1 MPNDLIDLKE
11 LENLSEEERKYAIE
25 ILKEFSKNG
34 SSETY
39 SNLVNSDYKEVPVD
53 IITFIK
59 DRKYLGNAWH
69 SPDGS
74 CKLYEY
80 WENKLKELFPDPYT
94 TKYNNFIESGARGLG
109 KSEIAITVGLYLMHR
124 IMCLKDPRMF
134 FNLKPTENIAFA
146 FMNITITLS
155 EDIGITK
162 FQATVKESP
171 WFMQHGT
178 LTKRNNEPYW
188 IPPNPIKMIIGSQS
202 SHVVGQSIYFAF
214 FDEISFIRNQDIDR
228 QKAIAIDMIDTAIGG
243 MKTRFLHNGK
253 NPTLLVLASSKRSE
267 KSFLEEH
274 MKKKLA
280 DDDASALI
288 VDEPVWNV
296 KPKSTY
302 SGKTFK
308 VAKGN
313 RFLPSEI
320 IPDGEDENIYIS
332 KGYSILNVPIEFRT
346 DFRDDIDRA
355 LCDFA
360 GVSSSDITKYISGA
374 KFIET
379 VDEKIKNPF
388 TKEILE
394 IGTDDNLQYYD
405 FFDMERVPKEM
416 LSKPLYIHLDMS
428 VSGDKTGISGTWIA
442 GKRHSSNNESSNKE
456 VYFQTAFGVAIK
468 APKGRQI
475 SFEKN
480 RLFIYWL
487 KEQGFN
493 IRGIT
498 SDTFQNVS
506 LGQDLISKGFDYTV
520 LSVDRVNSEK
530 ICEPYAYFKT
540 VVYEKR
546 IITFYCKL
554 LQEEVVGLE
563 RNTNSGKVDHPN
575 EGKSGSKD
583 LVDAVVGSIFNAS
596 KHADEFAFDYGET
609 LDTIKEVSSERSL
622 ASEREQI
629 SVDFQNELNRIF
641 DPINGNKNVN
651 INNNNNNFKNFGM
664 GKATSNFSTLYSSQ
678 GIIVF

>member
-1 MPNDLIDLKE
+1 MPNNLIDLEE
-11 LENLSEEERKYAIE
+11 LKDLSEEERKYALE
-25 ILKEFSKNG
+25 ILKEISKNG
-34 SSETY
+34 TSEKLT
-39 SNLVNSDYKEVPVD
+39 NLINSDYKEIPVD

-59 DRKYLGNAWH
+59 DRRYLGNAWH
-69 SPDGS
+69 SPDGT

-80 WENKLKELFPDPYT
+80 WEEKLKQLFPDAYT
-94 TKYNNFIESGARGLG
+94 TSYNNFIESGARGLG
-109 KSEIAITVGLYLMHR
+109 KSEIAVTVGLYLMHR

-146 FMNITITLS
+146 FMNITLSLS

-171 WFMQHGT
+171 WFIQRGT
-178 LTKRNNEPYW
+178 MTRRNNMPYW
-188 IPPNPIKMIIGSQS
+188 VPPEPINIIIGSQS
-202 SHVVGQSIYFAF
+202 SHVIGQSIYFAF
-214 FDEISFIRNQDIDR
+214 FDEISFIKNKDLDS
-228 QKAIAIDMIDTAIGG
+228 QKRIALDMIDTAIGG

-253 NPTLLVLASSKRSE
+253 NPTLMVLASSKRSE

-280 DDDASALI
+280 DEDASVLI

-296 KPKSTY
+296 KPKNTY

-313 RFLPSEI
+313 RFLASEI
-320 IPDGEDENIYIS
+320 IPDGEDEDIYIS
-332 KGYSILNVPIEFRT
+332 KGYSILNIPIEFRT

-379 VDEKIKNPF
+379 RDERLKNPF

-394 IGTDDNLQYYD
+394 IGDNDNLQYYD
-405 FFDMERVPKEM
+405 FFDLSRVPKD
-416 LSKPLYIHLDMS
+416 LISKPLYIHLDMS
-428 VSGDKTGISGTWIA
+428 VSGDRTGIAGTWLV
-442 GKRHSSNNESSNKE
+442 GKRHSSGNESSVRE
-456 VYFQTAFGVAIK
+456 VYFQLAFGVAIK

-480 RLFIYWL
+480 RMFIYWL
-487 KEQGFN
+487 REQGFN
-493 IRGIT
+493 IKGIS

-506 LGQDLISKGFDYTV
+506 LSQDLISKGFDYV
-520 LSVDRVNSEK
+520 VVSVDRVNQDK

-540 VVYEKR
+540 VIYEKR
-546 IITFYCKL
+546 IITFNCRL
-554 LQEEVVGLE
+554 LQEEIVGLE
-563 RNTNSGKVDHPN
+563 RNTNSGKIDHPD
-575 EGKSGSKD
+575 GGTSGSKD
-583 LVDAVVGSIFNAS
+583 LADAVCGSTFNAS
-596 KHADEFAFDYGET
+596 RHADEFGFDYGET
-609 LDTIKEVSSERSL
+609 LDSISEVSMSHNYDSERKQL
-622 ASEREQI
+622 
-629 SVDFQNELNRIF
+629 SVDFEHELGRLL
-641 DPINGNKNVN
+641 DPMTTPEQTRRQKAIQSPDLL
-651 INNNNNNFKNFGM
+651 GM
-664 GKATSNFSTLYSSQ
+664 PLLND
-678 GIIVF
+678 GILVL

>member
-1 MPNDLIDLKE
+1 MPNNLIEIEELKD
-11 LENLSEEERKYAIE
+11 LSEEERKYALE
-25 ILKEFSKNG
+25 ILKEISKNG
-34 SSETY
+34 TSEKLT
-39 SNLVNSDYKEVPVD
+39 NLINSDYKEIPVD

-59 DRKYLGNAWH
+59 DRRYLGNAWH
-69 SPDGS
+69 SPDGT

-80 WENKLKELFPDPYT
+80 WEEKLKQLFPDAYT
-94 TKYNNFIESGARGLG
+94 TSYNNFIESGARGLG
-109 KSEIAITVGLYLMHR
+109 KSEIAVTVGLYLMHR

-146 FMNITITLS
+146 FMNITLSLS

-171 WFMQHGT
+171 WFIQRGT
-178 LTKRNNEPYW
+178 MTRRNNMPYW
-188 IPPNPIKMIIGSQS
+188 VPPEPINIIIGSQS
-202 SHVVGQSIYFAF
+202 SHVIGQSIYFAF
-214 FDEISFIRNQDIDR
+214 FDEISFIKNKDLDS
-228 QKAIAIDMIDTAIGG
+228 QKRIALDMIDTAIGG

-253 NPTLLVLASSKRSE
+253 NPTLMVLASSKRSE

-280 DDDASALI
+280 DEDASVLI

-296 KPKSTY
+296 KPKNTY

-313 RFLPSEI
+313 RFLASEI
-320 IPDGEDENIYIS
+320 IPDGEDEDIYIS
-332 KGYSILNVPIEFRT
+332 KGYSILNIPIEFRT

-379 VDEKIKNPF
+379 RDERLKNPF

-394 IGTDDNLQYYD
+394 IGDNDNLQYYD
-405 FFDMERVPKEM
+405 FFDLSRVPKD
-416 LSKPLYIHLDMS
+416 LISKPLYIHLDMS
-428 VSGDKTGISGTWIA
+428 VSGDRTGIAGTWLV
-442 GKRHSSNNESSNKE
+442 GKRHSSGNESSVRE
-456 VYFQTAFGVAIK
+456 VYFQLAFGVAIK

-480 RLFIYWL
+480 RMFIYWL
-487 KEQGFN
+487 REQGFN
-493 IRGIT
+493 IKGIS

-506 LGQDLISKGFDYTV
+506 LSQDLISKGFDYV
-520 LSVDRVNSEK
+520 VVSVDRVNQDK

-540 VVYEKR
+540 VIYEKR
-546 IITFYCKL
+546 IITFNCRL
-554 LQEEVVGLE
+554 LQEEIVGLE
-563 RNTNSGKVDHPN
+563 RNTNSGKIDHPD
-575 EGKSGSKD
+575 GGTSGSKD
-583 LVDAVVGSIFNAS
+583 LADAVCGSTFNAS
-596 KHADEFAFDYGET
+596 RHADEFGFDYGET
-609 LDTIKEVSSERSL
+609 LDSISEVSMSHNYDSERKQL
-622 ASEREQI
+622 
-629 SVDFQNELNRIF
+629 SVDFEHELGRLL
-641 DPINGNKNVN
+641 DPMTTPEQTRRQKAIQSPDLL
-651 INNNNNNFKNFGM
+651 GM
-664 GKATSNFSTLYSSQ
+664 PLLND
-678 GIIVF
+678 GILIL

>member
-1 MPNDLIDLKE
+1 MPNDLLNIEE
-11 LENLSEEERKYAIE
+11 LNNLSEEERKYALE

-39 SNLVNSDYKEVPVD
+39 SNLINSDYKETPVD

-59 DRKYLGNAWH
+59 DRRYLGNAWH
-69 SPDGS
+69 STDGS
-74 CKLYEY
+74 CKLYGY

-94 TKYNNFIESGARGLG
+94 IKYNNFIESGARGLG

-124 IMCLKDPRMF
+124 IMCLKDPKMF

-171 WFMQHGT
+171 WFMQRGT

-188 IPPNPIKMIIGSQS
+188 IPPSPIKIIIGSQS
-202 SHVVGQSIYFAF
+202 SHVIGQSIYFAF
-214 FDEISFIRNQDIDR
+214 FDEISFIKNRDIDR
-228 QKAIAIDMIDTAIGG
+228 QKEIAIDMIDTAIGG
-243 MKTRFLHNGK
+243 MKTRFLYNGK

-280 DDDASALI
+280 DEDASALI

-313 RFLPSEI
+313 RFLVSEI

-332 KGYSILNVPIEFRT
+332 KGYSILDVPIEFRT

-379 VDEKIKNPF
+379 VDEKLKNPF

-405 FFDMERVPKEM
+405 FFDMDRVPKEM
-416 LSKPLYIHLDMS
+416 LSKPLFIHLDMS
-428 VSGDKTGISGTWIA
+428 VSGDKTGIAGTWIA
-442 GKRHSSNNESSNKE
+442 GKKHSSNNESSNKE
-456 VYFQTAFGVAIK
+456 VYFQTAFGVSIK

-506 LGQDLISKGFDYTV
+506 LGQDLISKGFDYSV
-520 LSVDRVNSEK
+520 LSVDRVNGDKK

-540 VVYEKR
+540 VIYEKR
-546 IITFYCKL
+546 VVTFFCKL

-563 RNTNSGKVDHPN
+563 RNTNSGKIDHPN

-583 LVDAVVGSIFNAS
+583 LVDAVCGSIFSAS

-609 LDTIKEVSSERSL
+609 LETISDVSMSRDYESDRKQL
-622 ASEREQI
+622 
-629 SVDFQNELNRIF
+629 SVDFEHELGRLLDPMTTPEQMKKRKDDQNNLFELSLLN
-641 DPINGNKNVN
+641 D
-651 INNNNNNFKNFGM
+651 
-664 GKATSNFSTLYSSQ
+664 
-678 GIIVF
+678 GILVL